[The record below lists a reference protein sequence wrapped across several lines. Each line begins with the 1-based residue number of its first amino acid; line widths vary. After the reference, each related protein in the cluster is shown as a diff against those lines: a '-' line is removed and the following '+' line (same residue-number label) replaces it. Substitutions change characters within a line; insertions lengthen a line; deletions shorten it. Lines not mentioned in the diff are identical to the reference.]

1 MRRRTGRN
9 HNRVRAG
16 DLPDWTLIFAD
27 DFNYTHPVGS
37 IVPNQQGVVT
47 VPDLAGRFTFYA
59 DGWSTTHD
67 GKVYP
72 KTSGEPGFPGNWPA
86 IVSKYYPSKTLSF
99 ANSMAQIRLHSELVG
114 GVNTA
119 MGATIKPIVPG
130 GYKMGPYGRVS
141 FRMRSTSVLAAD
153 GTNYSAAGN
162 YTTGIRDY
170 WNWVPLGID
179 SANWPSNGEFDFPEG
194 GIDRAVAGNYHP
206 AAATNITQHVDT
218 VDAAHP
224 NGLSPY
230 EWHVYTWQW
239 MPGRFQWIID
249 GTIYLDTTDRVPT
262 LATAFLFQAES
273 DWRQPTGEGLI
284 QLDWVAIWSYTP
296 GSIPGGGP
304 AGPAL
309 TAYGLG
315 AYGTG
320 TYGV

>member
-27 DFNYTHPVGS
+27 DMNYTHPVGS

-47 VPDLAGRFTFYA
+47 VPDLASRFTFYA

-67 GKVYP
+67 GKVYA
-72 KTSGEPGFPGNWPA
+72 KTASEPGYPGNWPA
-86 IVSKYYPSKTLSF
+86 IVSKYQPSKTISF
-99 ANSMAQIRLHSELVG
+99 SNSVARFRLHSETLA

-119 MGATIKPIVPG
+119 FGATMKPILPG
-130 GYKMGPYGRVS
+130 GYKMGPYGRVA
-141 FRMRSTSVLAAD
+141 FRMRSTHVLTAAGTDLAA
-153 GTNYSAAGN
+153 AGDF
-162 YTTGIRDY
+162 TTAPNLY

-179 SANWPSNGEFDFPEG
+179 SNNWPSNGEFDFPEG
-194 GIDRAVAGNYHP
+194 SMNRGVAGNYHP
-206 AAATNITQHVDT
+206 ASTVNETFHITT
-218 VDAAHP
+218 P
-224 NGLSPY
+224 LSPY
-230 EWHVYTWQW
+230 LWHNYVWEWT
-239 MPGRFQWIID
+239 PGRFRWVID
-249 GTIYLDTTDRVPT
+249 GVEYENTTDRVPT
-262 LATAFLFQAES
+262 LATAFLFQFEC
-273 DWRQPTGEGLI
+273 DYRMPTGEATAEV
-284 QLDWVAIWSYTP
+284 DWCAIWSYTP
-296 GSIPGGGP
+296 GSIPGGSP